1 MQGRQGPGYD
11 SWDRSS
17 SGPQAAS
24 NGTGKQRA
32 IPQRP
37 PGMTRIEHPPQTS
50 RVNRPQRK
58 APPAKSWRR
67 RLLLLVVVILAC
79 GLLAWGIGYALPN
92 YFIGVGNISGT
103 ANTTN
108 DCLLALNSHNTDQT
122 SYDSP

>member
-58 APPAKSWRR
+58 APPPKSWRR
-67 RLLLLVVVILAC
+67 RLLFLFVVILAC
-79 GLLAWGIGYALPN
+79 GLLAWGIVYPLPN
-92 YFIGVGNISGT
+92 YFIRIRNTSGA

-108 DCLLALNSHNTDQT
+108 EFLLPLKIHTYNK
-122 SYDSP
+122 P